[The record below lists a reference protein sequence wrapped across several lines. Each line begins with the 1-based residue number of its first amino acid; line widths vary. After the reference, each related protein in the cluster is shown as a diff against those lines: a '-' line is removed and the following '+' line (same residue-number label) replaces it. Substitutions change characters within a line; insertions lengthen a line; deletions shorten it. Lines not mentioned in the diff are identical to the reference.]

1 MNKHELQL
9 LQINLPELGFNHDV
23 TVNSIKK
30 HYNNIKNNISKAIT
44 YYSSLH
50 KLKDKHKIFNFNSR
64 TSFKF
69 ADIPTQ
75 KKQLKRVLEG
85 KDSPIDQKIT
95 QHPGLMGIVSDTQI
109 RLLYEPIPT
118 MN

>member
-1 MNKHELQL
+1 MEINNYKLETLQMIQKILDVRKKNLDALNKHELQL

-75 KKQLKRVLEG
+75 KTIKTSFRRE
-85 KDSPIDQKIT
+85 
-95 QHPGLMGIVSDTQI
+95 
-109 RLLYEPIPT
+109 R
-118 MN
+118 